1 MWFDI
6 FKRELLDHLMSIRF
20 ALTVILTVLL
30 LALNG
35 ITFAGGDFTQTM
47 NEFIQKREE
56 TFDKMKGWSDDLG
69 VLGVL
74 GPDMLYKRPSPL
86 AFCASGRDKYL
97 PREIR
102 AYSGWSAE
110 WGGTK
115 VRGVWQY
122 WYDHI
127 QTSPP
132 SSAVVSDFVEIDWGF
147 IIGFVLSLAAL
158 LLTFDGI
165 CGERQAGTLKLMLS
179 GAVPRVA
186 VLGGKYAA
194 ALMVLALALGLGLG
208 VNLLIIGL
216 FGPISLDAEV
226 WGKIAAMGLASGFYL
241 AFFVGLG
248 LLVSSRF
255 ERPAASLVTLLLI
268 WSVIVI
274 LLPNTTAGLVSSFQ
288 EPLDWD
294 RHYEAEGDLDEKH
307 RIRSLEDPNP
317 GGAKPYAHIK
327 KIADY
332 LEELDKVARQ
342 REKLILKD
350 QLEQVELGRD
360 LNRITPFGTFQYALE
375 SLSDTG
381 IARHL
386 RLIEAANRYRG
397 IFNSFIA
404 AEDAGDPDSHHLMRV
419 GAGMSRKPVRFEAVP
434 KFKEDL
440 SARATVAAT
449 APICCCWA
457 FLPWGPSWVPI

>member
-1 MWFDI
+1 M
-6 FKRELLDHLMSIRF
+6 
-20 ALTVILTVLL
+20 
-30 LALNG
+30 
-35 ITFAGGDFTQTM
+35 
-47 NEFIQKREE
+47 
-56 TFDKMKGWSDDLG
+56 
-69 VLGVL
+69 
-74 GPDMLYKRPSPL
+74 
-86 AFCASGRDKYL
+86 
-97 PREIR
+97 
-102 AYSGWSAE
+102 
-110 WGGTK
+110 
-115 VRGVWQY
+115 RGVWQY

-127 QTSPP
+127 LTSPP

-165 CGERQAGTLKLMLS
+165 CGERQAGTLKLLLS

-194 ALMVLALALGLGLG
+194 ALMVLGLALVLGLG

-216 FGPISLDAEV
+216 FGPISLDVEV
-226 WGKIAAMGLASGFYL
+226 WGKIATMGLAASLYL

-268 WSVIVI
+268 WSVTVI
-274 LLPNTTAGLVSSFQ
+274 LLPNTTAGLISSFQ
-288 EPLDWD
+288 KPLDWD
-294 RHYEAEGDLDEKH
+294 KYSEAAEDLEARH

-317 GGAKPYAHIK
+317 GGEKPYAHLK

-332 LEELDKVARQ
+332 LEELDKLVRQ
-342 REKLILKD
+342 REKLILKN
-350 QLEQVELGRD
+350 QLEQVELGRK
-360 LNRITPFGTFQYALE
+360 LNRITPFGSFQYALE

-381 IARHL
+381 FSRHL
-386 RLIEAANRYRG
+386 RLIEAANRYRE

-404 AEDAGDPDSHHLMRV
+404 EEDAGDPDSHHLMRLMD
-419 GAGMSRKPVRFEAVP
+419 GLSRKSVQFEAVP

-449 APICCCWA
+449 APDLLLLGLFALGA
-457 FLPWGPSWVPI
+457 FMGAYLVFLRSEVA